1 MGDPDGVPHFQ
12 KIRGRVNMDQIEQ
25 FQSTRLKLMKLQ
37 LQLNEQQEENLLTM
51 VKILK
56 ASDNQR
62 GGDQKEDAEES
73 TDGEEKTKKAQQKKR

>member
-1 MGDPDGVPHFQ
+1 
-12 KIRGRVNMDQIEQ
+12 MDQIEQ